1 MASPR
6 SNEGISQ
13 KQVAVADRLILT
25 KLDIAGAAQCTSS
38 TRRRTCQPRRPER
51 TARHQPACVYGTHG
65 VEPWGLAASMVRPAN
80 GRSVEAVAR
89 RQQTSRRTRL
99 IRSGQR
105 RGALYHLEQRSAFTL
120 PASRRP
126 NFSWRVSPPDQRF
139 ARSALQRVA
148 TSQALLTLLGQVERA
163 ATDCPSSAGCYPSGT
178 ATAGGRKPMIG
189 MRRRDFITLSVVGRR
204 LGRA

>member
-1 MASPR
+1 
-6 SNEGISQ
+6 
-13 KQVAVADRLILT
+13 
-25 KLDIAGAAQCTSS
+25 
-38 TRRRTCQPRRPER
+38 
-51 TARHQPACVYGTHG
+51 
-65 VEPWGLAASMVRPAN
+65 
-80 GRSVEAVAR
+80 
-89 RQQTSRRTRL
+89 
-99 IRSGQR
+99 
-105 RGALYHLEQRSAFTL
+105 TL

-126 NFSWRVSPPDQRF
+126 NISWRVSPPDQRF

-163 ATDCPSSAGCYPSGT
+163 ATDCPSSAGWYPSGT

>member
-1 MASPR
+1 MSSPR
-6 SNEGISQ
+6 KRIAPVRGNLLGAEHANHDGQNE
-13 KQVAVADRLILT
+13 RR
-25 KLDIAGAAQCTSS
+25 DIN
-38 TRRRTCQPRRPER
+38 QPCL
-51 TARHQPACVYGTHG
+51 CVYGTHG
-65 VEPWGLAASMVRPAN
+65 VEPWGLAASMVRPGN

-99 IRSGQR
+99 IRSSQR
-105 RGALYHLEQRSAFTL
+105 RGDLYHLEQRSAFTL